1 MGTGKSVGPP
11 ARKWGH
17 GTFTSRKIQVENKWK
32 WDVLETDEDIFVQN
46 WIAQYD
52 AKQGSQVN
60 TTKY

>member
-1 MGTGKSVGPP
+1 MEMGL
-11 ARKWGH
+11 
-17 GTFTSRKIQVENKWK
+17 
-32 WDVLETDEDIFVQN
+32 LETDEDIFVQN